1 MKHLFRIIP
10 LSVAIFAISSCS
22 SSDDGPTPPPPTPP
36 TPPTP
41 TYEGT
46 LVSVSVLD
54 YAPAPGQFINE
65 IPEYEQG
72 DTKADMITKCEDALN
87 AGDLISLG
95 AFGGSVTIKLNEPIA
110 NVIGERDFRVLGNA
124 YYTSAADATPL
135 LGNSEPGIIS
145 VSHDLNA
152 NGIADDT
159 WYEIRGSETAFPYTL
174 TYAIRHLD
182 YGNPDYEI
190 VWCDA
195 EGNEGSIPILTE
207 LHSQPYYPLWDG
219 DFTFMNISIAASRLP
234 DNGYYN
240 PNNGNYEQYSYAY
253 GYADTHPNN
262 TYASCIDIDWA
273 ADVDGNPANLTQ
285 IDFIRIH
292 TAIHQ
297 VNGGLGECSTEVAGI
312 QTLH

>member
-10 LSVAIFAISSCS
+10 LSVAILAMSSCS
-22 SSDDGPTPPPPTPP
+22 SSDDGATPPPPTPP
-36 TPPTP
+36 TPSTP
-41 TYEGT
+41 SYEGT
-46 LVSVSVLD
+46 LVSISVLD
-54 YAPAPGQFINE
+54 YSPAPGQFINE

-72 DTKADMITKCEDALN
+72 NTKADMITKCEDALN

-95 AFGGSVTIKLNEPIA
+95 AFGGSVTLKLNKPIA
-110 NVIGERDFRVLGNA
+110 NVVGERDFRVLGNA

-145 VSHDLNA
+145 VSRDLNA
-152 NGIADDT
+152 NGITDDQ
-159 WYEIRGSETAFPYTL
+159 WYEIRGSETATEYTL
-174 TYAIRHLD
+174 SYELLHIDA
-182 YGNPDYEI
+182 GEPDYEI
-190 VWCDA
+190 AWSDA
-195 EGNEGSIPILTE
+195 DGNHGTIPILSE
-207 LHSQPYYPLWDG
+207 LHPQPYYPQWINNPR
-219 DFTFMNISIAASRLP
+219 MSISASRLP
-234 DNGYYN
+234 DNGYFN
-240 PNNGNYEQYSYAY
+240 PDNGNYEQYSHAY

-273 ADVDGNPANLTQ
+273 VDTDGNPANLTQ

>member
-10 LSVAIFAISSCS
+10 LSVAILAMSSCS
-22 SSDDGPTPPPPTPP
+22 SSDDGATPPPPTPP
-36 TPPTP
+36 TPSTP
-41 TYEGT
+41 SYEGT
-46 LVSVSVLD
+46 LVSISVLD
-54 YAPAPGQFINE
+54 YSPAPGQFINE

-72 DTKADMITKCEDALN
+72 NTKADMITKCEDALN

-95 AFGGSVTIKLNEPIA
+95 AFGGSVTLKLNKPIA
-110 NVIGERDFRVLGNA
+110 NVVGERDFRVLGNA

-145 VSHDLNA
+145 VSRDLNA
-152 NGIADDT
+152 NGITDDQ
-159 WYEIRGSETAFPYTL
+159 WYEIRGSETATEYTL
-174 TYAIRHLD
+174 SYELLHIDA
-182 YGNPDYEI
+182 GEPDYEI
-190 VWCDA
+190 AWSDA
-195 EGNEGSIPILTE
+195 DGNHGTIPILSE
-207 LHSQPYYPLWDG
+207 LHPQPYYPQWINNPR
-219 DFTFMNISIAASRLP
+219 MSISASRLP
-234 DNGYYN
+234 DNGYFN
-240 PNNGNYEQYSYAY
+240 PDNGNYEQYSYAY

-273 ADVDGNPANLTQ
+273 VDTDGNPANLTQ